1 MGTVSAAFSELIPV
15 LTSFLSALRT
25 PQVRGA
31 ISALPD
37 TMRKLTA
44 LTDALGQNGQ
54 LLETLTDFSESG
66 ALTQFASLL
75 GSVQSMLDSGALETL
90 QSLAGRTDRLQQR
103 LTALLEEGKKYG
115 IFTAAPQDAE
125 TSVYFLF
132 KTQT

>member
-1 MGTVSAAFSELIPV
+1 MKL
-15 LTSFLSALRT
+15 
-25 PQVRGA
+25 QVRSA

-37 TMRKLTA
+37 TMRKLAA
-44 LTDALGQNGQ
+44 LTDALEENGQ
-54 LLETLTDFSESG
+54 FLKTLTDFSESG

-103 LTALLEEGKKYG
+103 LTALLEENGC